1 MKSKKTYV
9 LAIVLMFFLTLS
21 CAYADENQTADTALL
36 SSSAEDDVELS
47 STIDEDKSAGP
58 VLSSSGIN
66 YEDLVVKDIN
76 FTGNSTHLEFEA
88 FSQNGL
94 DMSAFTMSI
103 IPGSD
108 SSKFD
113 LAMKIPKV
121 SYIGNDDTKFVF
133 ENLDLS
139 ISPSSDPSALDLKVL
154 MESLQLLT
162 SNSYVYL
169 DDLDMFFKSYPEVNG
184 VNLAIA
190 FSELLYGDTD
200 DTLLFMGDL
209 DFDMKLGLDGK
220 SIDLGI
226 LLPTL
231 KLITGNNR
239 VDVSDL
245 DLSIVLP
252 DLKLANLDLSVIMSD
267 FKYTN
272 FDDVALNLTDF
283 DLSLEPILNS
293 DDFNAIVRASTF
305 NFTGLNSSDFQFPGF
320 NISGLNFENF
330 TTGLDLSSVDF
341 SGLVSILDVSNM
353 DLSSLVSYLS
363 SGFDITTYT
372 DNNPDQYKSSI
383 DFNAIDLSSTGLSG
397 MNISG
402 FDLGSLFKNMNYSSL
417 GSSVLNL
424 TGLFDS
430 FGINMSDFG
439 IDMSG
444 YDLSAINISDISSI
458 MSNSDFNMSAITS
471 KLNLSSLDLGG
482 FDISGMISS
491 FNLSSMDISGI
502 LAMFNI
508 TDFDLSEFMKGF
520 DLEKFLNLF
529 LKQNTTPDSNQTVPY
544 APSGYKPVKYAY
556 SNAVPKT
563 SAPKTYTVTRVSDH
577 QVICKSN
584 FFILDHLNKLFNMTF
599 INSHIKVYIDGELVF
614 DGDTSDDLTQ
624 VIFEIID
631 KYLGEHEITV
641 EVTDSENKTKT
652 YKEKIIVE

>member
-1 MKSKKTYV
+1 MRFKKTYV
-9 LAIVLMFFLTLS
+9 LAMVLMFLLTLS
-21 CAYADENQTADTALL
+21 CAYADENQSADTTLL
-36 SSSAEDDVELS
+36 SSSATEDDVVLS
-47 STIDEDKSAGP
+47 STIDGDESNPMLG
-58 VLSSSGIN
+58 SFEMN

-76 FTGNSTHLEFEA
+76 FSGNSTHLEFEA
-88 FSQNGL
+88 FSQDGL
-94 DMSAFTMSI
+94 DMSAFAMSI
-103 IPGSD
+103 IPGVD
-108 SSKFD
+108 SSKLD
-113 LAMKIPKV
+113 LTMFIPKV
-121 SYIGNDDTKFVF
+121 SYTNNNGTEFVF

-139 ISPSSDPSALDLKVL
+139 IAPSSDPSALDFKVL
-154 MESLQLLT
+154 MDNLQLLT
-162 SNSYVYL
+162 QNSYVYL
-169 DDLDMFFKSYPEVNG
+169 EGLDMFFKSYPEVNG

-190 FSELLYGDTD
+190 FSELMYGDTD
-200 DTLLFMGDL
+200 EKLLYMGDL
-209 DFDMKLGLDGK
+209 DLDMKLGLDGK
-220 SIDLGI
+220 SIDLAI

-245 DLSIVLP
+245 DLSILLP

-272 FDDVALNLTDF
+272 LDDVSLNLTDL
-283 DLSLEPILNS
+283 DLSLEPILDS
-293 DDFNAIVRASTF
+293 TDFKAIVRGSTF

-320 NISGLNFENF
+320 NISGLNFENI
-330 TTGLDLSSVDF
+330 TTGLDLSSVDL
-341 SGLVSILDVSNM
+341 SGIVSILDVSNM

-372 DNNPDQYKSSI
+372 DNTPGKYQSSL

-397 MNISG
+397 LNISG
-402 FDLGSLFKNMNYSSL
+402 LDLGSLFTNMNYSSL
-417 GSSVLNL
+417 SSSVLNL

-430 FGINMSDFG
+430 LGINISDFG

-458 MSNSDFNMSAITS
+458 LSDSNFNMSAITS

-482 FDISGMISS
+482 LDISGMISS
-491 FNLSSMDISGI
+491 FNLSSLDISGI
-502 LAMFNI
+502 LGMFNI

-520 DLEKFLNLF
+520 DLEKLLNLF
-529 LKQNTTPDSNQTVPY
+529 RKQNTTPDSNQTVPS
-544 APSGYKPVKYAY
+544 APSSYKPVKYAY
-556 SNAVPKT
+556 RNV
-563 SAPKTYTVTRVSDH
+563 APKTYTVTRVSDH
-577 QVICKSN
+577 QIICKSK

-599 INSHIKVYIDGELVF
+599 INIHIKVYIDGELVF
-614 DGDTSDDLTQ
+614 DGNTTDDLTQ

-641 EVTDSENKTKT
+641 ELTDSENKTKT